1 MAEWSLLTNHA
12 NVLLCVTREPDIRL
26 RELAVEVG
34 ISERAV
40 KRIVADLEKS
50 GYIARERHGRR
61 NHYNVNVQAPRHP
74 GPPGER
80 APQRRPP
87 GDRLGSLTF
96 RPRPGTGAAPHASS
110 FR

>member
-1 MAEWSLLTNHA
+1 MSEWSLLTNHA

-40 KRIVADLEKS
+40 KRIVADLEKA

-61 NHYNVNVQAPRHP
+61 NHYNVNAHAPLS
-74 GPPGER
+74 GPVTQGLQVSALIGAVLPM
-80 APQRRPP
+80 
-87 GDRLGSLTF
+87 LTS
-96 RPRPGTGAAPHASS
+96 AL
-110 FR
+110 

>member
-61 NHYNVNVQAPRHP
+61 NHYNVNVQAPLS
-74 GPPGER
+74 GPVTQGLQVS
-80 APQRRPP
+80 A
-87 GDRLGSLTF
+87 LI
-96 RPRPGTGAAPHASS
+96 GAVLPMITSAL
-110 FR
+110 